1 MRGGQKA
8 AAQQLVTQFS
18 QADLVERINVG
29 RRCNQSL
36 VPVKMPVSLNV
47 NRLANRLSVEI
58 RVALKC
64 EVGVRGI
71 DNSKRAIAAYDGHGV
86 AAAVIDDEIASEI
99 TGIGERAAVH
109 VQHGRRTG
117 GEVLTSQ
124 VDYYRTSDVEGGI
137 TVESQAIDGVNGR
150 MIDIRSTGQCDCSF
164 DGHVSVGACRQR

>member
-8 AAQQLVTQFS
+8 AARQLVTQFS

-71 DNSKRAIAAYDGHGV
+71 DNSKRAIAAYDGRRV
-86 AAAVIDDEIASEI
+86 AAAVLD
-99 TGIGERAAVH
+99 GGM
-109 VQHGRRTG
+109 RRQ
-117 GEVLTSQ
+117 L
-124 VDYYRTSDVEGGI
+124 
-137 TVESQAIDGVNGR
+137 A
-150 MIDIRSTGQCDCSF
+150 RSG
-164 DGHVSVGACRQR
+164 